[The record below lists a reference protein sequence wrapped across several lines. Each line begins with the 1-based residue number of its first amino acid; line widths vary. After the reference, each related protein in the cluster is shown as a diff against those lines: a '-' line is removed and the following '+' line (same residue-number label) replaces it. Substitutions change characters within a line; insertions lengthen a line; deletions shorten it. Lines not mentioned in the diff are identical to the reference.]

1 MPDARLRDPL
11 RRPAFRRLALSFA
24 VNEIGDWLG
33 IVALSVLVFEQ
44 TGSALATMVLFL
56 GTAFVPAALTPLLV
70 TRVERTPPR
79 FTLPF
84 IYCGEAAVFGAFA
97 LLAENF
103 SLPLVFLLAAIDG
116 TLALSARALTR
127 ASAAA
132 LLSESGELR
141 AGNAILNV
149 AFTGGAALGPALGG
163 LIVAGAGVQSAL
175 ILDAVSFYAVAVIL
189 LLGPLPQPETEQGKL
204 STRLRAG
211 LAYLRSHALLRGL
224 VLAQAVAFVFFALV
238 IPVEVVYAKETL
250 DAGDA
255 GYGAFL
261 AAWGVGM
268 LLGGFVFAAARR
280 RALLRLLLLSTI
292 LIGIAYI
299 GIALAP
305 GIVLACLAAFSG
317 GAGNGVQWVTLV
329 SAVQELTEEAMQARV
344 MAVIESSGALMPGL
358 GFLIGGVLA
367 TLADPRVAF
376 AVAGAGVVV
385 VAAVAALLAVRTMRS
400 RPAAEVAARSTL

>member
-44 TGSALATMVLFL
+44 TDSALATMVLFL

-70 TRVERTPPR
+70 TRVERSPPR

-84 IYCGEAAVFGAFA
+84 IYCGEAAVFAVFA
-97 LLAENF
+97 VLAENF

-132 LLSESGELR
+132 LLKDSGELR

-163 LIVAGAGVQSAL
+163 LVVAGAGVQSAL

-189 LLGPLPQPETEQGKL
+189 LLGPLPQPQTEQGKL
-204 STRLRAG
+204 TVRLR
-211 LAYLRSHALLRGL
+211 
-224 VLAQAVAFVFFALV
+224 
-238 IPVEVVYAKETL
+238 
-250 DAGDA
+250 
-255 GYGAFL
+255 
-261 AAWGVGM
+261 
-268 LLGGFVFAAARR
+268 
-280 RALLRLLLLSTI
+280 
-292 LIGIAYI
+292 
-299 GIALAP
+299 
-305 GIVLACLAAFSG
+305 
-317 GAGNGVQWVTLV
+317 
-329 SAVQELTEEAMQARV
+329 
-344 MAVIESSGALMPGL
+344 
-358 GFLIGGVLA
+358 
-367 TLADPRVAF
+367 
-376 AVAGAGVVV
+376 
-385 VAAVAALLAVRTMRS
+385 
-400 RPAAEVAARSTL
+400 

>member
-70 TRVERTPPR
+70 TRVERSPPR
-79 FTLPF
+79 FMLPF
-84 IYCGEAAVFGAFA
+84 IYCGEAAVFAAFA
-97 LLAENF
+97 VLAEHF
-103 SLPLVFLLAAIDG
+103 SLPVIFLLAAIDG

-132 LLSESGELR
+132 LLGPSGELR

-149 AFTGGAALGPALGG
+149 AFTGGAAVGPAVGG
-163 LIVAGAGVQSAL
+163 LVVAGAGVQTAL
-175 ILDAVSFYAVAVIL
+175 ILDAISFYAVAVIL
-189 LLGPLPQPETEQGKL
+189 LIGHLPQPETEEGSL
-204 STRLRAG
+204 RARLRAG
-211 LAYLRSHALLRGL
+211 MTYLRSNLMLRRL
-224 VLAQAVAFVFFALV
+224 VCAQAAAFVFFSLV

-261 AAWGVGM
+261 AAWGLGM
-268 LLGGFVFAAARR
+268 LVGGLLFAAARR
-280 RALLRLLLLSTI
+280 RALLRLLFLSTL
-292 LIGIAYI
+292 LIGVAYI
-299 GIALAP
+299 GVAFAP
-305 GIVLACLAAFSG
+305 GIGIACLAAFCG

-344 MAVIESSGALMPGL
+344 MAVIESSGALMPGI
-358 GFLIGGVLA
+358 GFLLGGVLA

-376 AVAGAGVVV
+376 GVAGAGIVIVAT
-385 VAAVAALLAVRTMRS
+385 VAAIVTVRALPARRGAQS
-400 RPAAEVAARSTL
+400 GARPTL